1 MIKFAPRIIQT
12 EIETYL
18 TVTEINKNNYSE
30 DVHYVNKNG
39 RQFIIVG
46 TAHISRQSA
55 DLVREVIE
63 REKPDTVC
71 VELDEKRLKAL
82 SEKNRWE
89 NLDLR
94 QIIKNKQLSTLIVN
108 LVLSSYQKKL
118 GEKLGVSPG
127 TELMEAVQTA
137 NENSIPVELC
147 DREVR
152 VTLRRAWHS
161 MNLWQKSKFLSVG
174 LGGLFEKQELTE
186 EKLSELRNKDVL
198 SEMMDEIGKAMPV
211 LKKVIIDER
220 DRYIAQKMKN
230 SAGKKIVSVVGAGH
244 VKGILKFLES
254 NNEIDLKS
262 IEIIPEPS
270 LASKSLGWG
279 IPLIIIASIFYIGFS
294 QGITE
299 AGNNALFWIL
309 ACGIPSAV
317 GALISIAHP
326 VTILAS
332 FLSAPITS
340 LSPLIGVGYVA
351 AIVQAYMQP
360 PLVKEFQE
368 VSKDFRKV
376 SNWWKNR
383 LLKVMLVFILS
394 SIGGVIGTS
403 VGFFEIVKNVFN

>member
-1 MIKFAPRIIQT
+1 MT
-12 EIETYL
+12 EQNRNSY
-18 TVTEINKNNYSE
+18 ND
-30 DVHYVNKNG
+30 DVHLVTKDG
-39 RQFIIVG
+39 REYIIVG
-46 TAHISRQSA
+46 TAHISRHSA
-55 DLVREVIE
+55 DLVRDVIE
-63 REKPDTVC
+63 KEKPDVVC

-94 QIIKNKQLSTLIVN
+94 QIIKNKQLSTLLVN

-118 GEKLGVSPG
+118 GEKLGVTPG
-127 TELMEAVQTA
+127 TELLEAVQTA
-137 NENSIPVELC
+137 NENKIPVELC

-161 MNLWQKSKFLSVG
+161 MNLWQKSKFLSGG
-174 LGGLFEKQELTE
+174 LAGLFEKQELTE
-186 EKLSELRNKDVL
+186 EKLAELRNKDVL
-198 SEMMDEIGKAMPV
+198 SEMMDEIGKEMPV
-211 LKKVIIDER
+211 LKKIIIDER
-220 DRYIAQKMKN
+220 DQYIAQKMKE
-230 SAGKKIVSVVGAGH
+230 SIGKKIVSVVGAGH
-244 VKGILKFLES
+244 VNGIVKFLES
-254 NNEIDLKS
+254 NDDIDLKS

-270 LASKSLGWG
+270 LASKLLGWG
-279 IPLIIIASIFYIGFS
+279 IPFIIIASIFYIGFS

-309 ACGIPSAV
+309 ACGIPSAI
-317 GALISIAHP
+317 GALISVAHP
-326 VTILAS
+326 LTILAS
-332 FLSAPITS
+332 FVSAPITS

-351 AIVQAYMQP
+351 AFVQAYMQP
-360 PLVKEFQE
+360 PIVKEFQE

-383 LLKVMLVFILS
+383 LLKVFLVFIFS

>member
-1 MIKFAPRIIQT
+1 MTEEIK
-12 EIETYL
+12 
-18 TVTEINKNNYSE
+18 NKITGYSE
-30 DVHYVNKNG
+30 DVHIVHKDN
-39 RQFIIVG
+39 REFIIVG

-63 REKPDTVC
+63 KEKPDTVC

-94 QIIKNKQLSTLIVN
+94 QIIKNKQLSTLMVN

-118 GEKLGVSPG
+118 GEKLGVTPG
-127 TELMEAVQTA
+127 TELLEAVETA
-137 NENSIPVELC
+137 NENNIPVELC

-161 MNLWQKSKFLSVG
+161 MNLWQKSKFLS
-174 LGGLFEKQELTE
+174 GGLAGIFEKQELTE
-186 EKLSELRNKDVL
+186 EKLAELRNKDVL

-220 DRYIAQKMKN
+220 DQYIAQKMKD
-230 SAGKKIVSVVGAGH
+230 SKGKKVVSVVGAGH
-244 VKGILKFLES
+244 VKGIVKSLES
-254 NNEIDLKS
+254 NDDIDLKNS
-262 IEIIPEPS
+262 EIIREPS
-270 LASKSLGWG
+270 FFNKIIGWS
-279 IPLIIIASIFYIGFS
+279 IPVIIIASIFYIGFS
-294 QGITE
+294 QGISE

-309 ACGIPSAV
+309 ACGIPSAI

-332 FLSAPITS
+332 FVSAPITS

-351 AIVQAYMQP
+351 AFVQAYMQP
-360 PLVKEFQE
+360 PIVKEFQE
-368 VSKDFRKV
+368 VSKDFGKV

-383 LLKVMLVFILS
+383 LLKVFLVFILS

-403 VGFFEIVKNVFN
+403 VGFFEIVRNVFN